1 MTEGNI
7 ILIGPPGVGK
17 STVGVLL
24 AKAMSMPF
32 IDTDICIQA
41 SEGMR
46 LQEILDSIG
55 IQSFIELEERYI
67 LKMSFNHHVI
77 ATGGSVI
84 YSDHSMQCLRSSGST
99 IFLNLE
105 CDVLIKRIHNL
116 DTRGVV
122 KPHNQSFEELYNERI
137 PIYRRYADAEVDC
150 GGLTHDETVAD
161 IVKILQG
168 ME

>member
-1 MTEGNI
+1 MEDNI

-55 IQSFIELEERYI
+55 IKAFIKLEEEHI
-67 LKMSFNHHVI
+67 LQIDVNHHVI

-84 YSDHSMQCLRSSGST
+84 YSNRSMQWLKNSGST
-99 IFLNLE
+99 IFLNLD
-105 CDVLIKRIHNL
+105 CDTLVRRIHNL

-122 KPHNQSFEELYNERI
+122 KPEDQSFKELYNERI

-150 GGLTHDETVAD
+150 GGFTHDEAVAA
-161 IVKILQG
+161 IIKILQG